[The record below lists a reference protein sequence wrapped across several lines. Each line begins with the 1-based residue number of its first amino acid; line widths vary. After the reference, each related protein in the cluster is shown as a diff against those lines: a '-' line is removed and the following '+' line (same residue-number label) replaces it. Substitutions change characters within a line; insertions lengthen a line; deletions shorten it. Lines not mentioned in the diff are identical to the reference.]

1 MELNEYL
8 SNYQPIIY
16 KTFKHALESNQLVHA
31 YLLVGNNGVP
41 LLNIAKY
48 LAKSLLCDNPTPF
61 ACEKCITCQRI
72 NSNNYPDF
80 IVYNG
85 EKETIKKDDVV
96 ALEVNFENK
105 SLEKKK
111 IKIYILHLVEN
122 MTTQAIN
129 AILKFLEEPEANI
142 YAFLTTNN
150 ENLVLPTIIS
160 RCQVL
165 HLKLI
170 PREEVIALALEKGV
184 DQFDAELM
192 SYIYNDVDMLEN
204 HVNKDNDYLVAKEG
218 LNLFIDALLKDKNE
232 VIYVANKNLLEF
244 INSKQ
249 SGRYF
254 FDLLSAVFIDV
265 ENIFYKNEPFLQTI
279 KEKLQ
284 QINDKI
290 IHVDEV
296 LFEILKTR
304 ESLSLNVNVSLI
316 LDHIAN
322 IIINHIKE

>member
-96 ALEVNFENK
+96 ALEINFENK

-170 PREEVIALALEKGV
+170 PREKVITLALEKGV

-249 SGRYF
+249 SARYF
-254 FDLLSAVFIDV
+254 FDLLCAVFIDV

-316 LDHIAN
+316 LDHITN
-322 IIINHIKE
+322 IIIKHIKE